1 MNENLL
7 QLFVQLIT
15 DYAGL
20 YVRSMDYGNLCQKLL
35 LRIKHLKLRGPE
47 DYYQLLSTP
56 GNSSDLEWQK
66 LLVLLTTT
74 ESYFFRDKGQFQI
87 LRNTILPDIINRRLR
102 NHEKTIRI
110 WSAGCSTGEEPY
122 SMAILLQELLT
133 DWPSWNLVI
142 VGADANQEV
151 LEKAERGVYSDW
163 SFRMVDPHIK
173 TRYFTPYKGEWK
185 IQDNVRQ
192 MVKFQYHN
200 LLKNNGPERV
210 DLILCRN
217 VLVYF
222 EHDAITKVIN
232 RFHNSLLP
240 HGYLITAH
248 AELHGQEMKGF
259 QIKVFPESLVYQ
271 RIEDKRWNGETNHQS
286 PIFAS
291 PSDSFSSSYNTAGTS
306 TQVSGSDRP
315 SISLDSLDHSFG
327 KKIDDRH
334 MPIAPSTKTPVQL
347 SLKQESLLEW
357 HENYGKKDTKSHKIQ
372 PKNIEKLLADA
383 YKSFE
388 SKSYNDAIK
397 KAEKILHADA
407 RNFAAH
413 CLLAQVHANLGHYDQ
428 ASEYC
433 QKALEIDVLAIR
445 PYYLL
450 AHIAEERGDLDGAK
464 ILLKRVIYLS
474 PKSISAYLHLADIYE
489 KEGDQSRANKM
500 KSSALEM
507 LEKLPPNDLI
517 EHNGQIRASE
527 FIEYLRKVLVK

>member
-7 QLFVQLIT
+7 QLYVKLIT

-47 DYYQLLSTP
+47 EYYQLLSTP

-87 LRNTILPDIINRRLR
+87 LRQTILPEIINRRLR
-102 NHEKTIRI
+102 NQEKTIRV

-122 SMAILLQELLT
+122 SMAILLQEVLI
-133 DWPSWNLVI
+133 DWQSWNLVI

-151 LEKAERGVYSDW
+151 LEKAERGIYSDW
-163 SFRMVDPHIK
+163 SFRMVDPQVK
-173 TRYFTPYKGEWK
+173 TRYFSPYKGEWK
-185 IQDNVRQ
+185 IQDDVRQ

-200 LLKNNGPERV
+200 LLRDNGPERV

-222 EHDAITKVIN
+222 ENDAITTVIN
-232 RFHNSLLP
+232 KFHNSLLP
-240 HGYLITAH
+240 NGYLITAH
-248 AELHGQEMKGF
+248 AELHGQAMNGF

-271 RIEDKRWNGETNHQS
+271 RIEDKRWNGEISNHP

-291 PSDSFSSSYNTAGTS
+291 PSGSYAQTGGDDNIFSN
-306 TQVSGSDRP
+306 
-315 SISLDSLDHSFG
+315 
-327 KKIDDRH
+327 KIDERH
-334 MPIAPSTKTPVQL
+334 LPVAPSAKTPVQL

-357 HENYGKKDTKSHKIQ
+357 HENYGKKETICHTVQ

-388 SKSYNDAIK
+388 GKSYNDVIK
-397 KAEKILHADA
+397 KAEKILNTDA

-413 CLLAQVHANLGHYDQ
+413 CLLAQVHANLGQYDL

-450 AHIAEERGDLDGAK
+450 AHIAEEREDLDGAK

-489 KEGDQSRANKM
+489 KEGDRSRANKM